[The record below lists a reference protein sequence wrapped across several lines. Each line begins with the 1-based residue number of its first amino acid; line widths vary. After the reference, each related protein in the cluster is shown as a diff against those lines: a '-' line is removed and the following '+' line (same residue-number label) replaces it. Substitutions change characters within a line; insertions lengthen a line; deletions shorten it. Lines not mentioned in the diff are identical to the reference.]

1 MEELTPDDII
11 SAVNAAAGAMR
22 GSGGDEWTQ
31 QAKDTDWSTPARDLD
46 WSCRRTLNH
55 SIDAVLWY
63 ATNLATTSTQNSGD
77 VRDGKKDDSPVPALL
92 RALELSGYLL
102 ARVVEAS
109 PPGARGWHDAGM
121 ADATGF
127 LAMGCDE
134 TLVHAYDVT
143 AALGLAFSPPAG
155 LCDRTVRR
163 LFPWAP
169 EHDDPWERL
178 LWCNGRIDVPGH
190 PRLGPTWGWW
200 CAPLDEWDGLPRT
213 DRASVN

>member
-1 MEELTPDDII
+1 MELTPDDII

-22 GSGGDEWTQ
+22 GSGSDEWTQ
-31 QAKDTDWSTPARDLD
+31 QAKDTDWTTPARDLD

-178 LWCNGRIDVPGH
+178 LWCNGRIDLPDH
-190 PRLGPTWGWW
+190 PRLGPNWGWW
-200 CAPLDEWDGLPRT
+200 CAPLDEWDGVVYT
-213 DRASVN
+213 DRWPGD